1 MMIKSFRSTP
11 SQELQVHS
19 LAAGWIVARRR
30 WVAAITL
37 ALAAVGLGLFFGWG
51 WLVAVGVAPLLISA
65 APCVLMCA
73 LGLCMMRKGGGSC
86 AKSGSAEEDGK

>member
-1 MMIKSFRSTP
+1 MMIDSFRSKH

-19 LAAGWIVARRR
+19 LAAGWIVARLR
-30 WVAAITL
+30 WVAAIAL

-73 LGLCMMRKGGGSC
+73 LGLCMMRKGAGSSG
-86 AKSGSAEEDGK
+86 KSVSAEEDGK

>member
-1 MMIKSFRSTP
+1 MMIDSFRSKH
-11 SQELQVHS
+11 SQELQGHS
-19 LAAGWIVARRR
+19 LAAGWIVAHQR
-30 WVAAITL
+30 WIAAIAL
-37 ALAAVGLGLFFGWG
+37 AFAAVGLGLFFGWK
-51 WLVAVGVAPLLISA
+51 WLVAVGAAPLLISA

>member
-1 MMIKSFRSTP
+1 MMSNSFRSTP

-19 LAAGWIVARRR
+19 RAAGWIVARRR
-30 WVAAITL
+30 WVAAIAL

-73 LGLCMMRKGGGSC
+73 LGLCMMRKGGDASG
-86 AKSGSAEEDGK
+86 KSGSPEENGK

>member
-1 MMIKSFRSTP
+1 MMTDISRST
-11 SQELQVHS
+11 HS
-19 LAAGWIVARRR
+19 RRLLAISRIGGWMAARRR
-30 WVAAITL
+30 WVAATAL
-37 ALAAVGLGLFFGWG
+37 PLAAVGLGLFFGWG

-73 LGLCMMRKGGGSC
+73 LGLCMLRRDGGSG

>member
-1 MMIKSFRSTP
+1 MMIDSFRSKP

-30 WVAAITL
+30 WVAAIAL
-37 ALAAVGLGLFFGWG
+37 AFAAVGLGLFFGWG
-51 WLVAVGVAPLLISA
+51 WLAAVGVAPILISA

-73 LGLCMMRKGGGSC
+73 LGLCMMRMGDGSC